1 MEKISLSKTRILT
14 NHQFILLAIL
24 LLAVLL
30 RLPLLATHPG
40 GFSFD
45 EAASG
50 YAAYSIFLTK
60 RDEYGKFLPLFLE
73 SVGDY
78 RESIYSFLAI
88 PFIKVFGLNE
98 FSTRL
103 PAALSGIFN
112 VFILYCLVK
121 ELFNKNIALMA
132 ALFLAVSPWHI
143 ILSRLAF
150 NANLLPLFF
159 CLGLIL
165 FIKSLKKPN
174 LLILS
179 SLTFG
184 LSTWTYFP
192 SRGFVPVFM
201 IGLIF
206 IFRNHLWKNR
216 GKTIISSAT
225 FLLIFIPLAVFWFS
239 PEGMARASSVG
250 LVTSLQQLLYH
261 YLTYLSPKFLFI
273 DGKRELADIPLV
285 GQLYIFEIITVT
297 AGIFFILKGNQKE
310 ELTNKRKAQSLL
322 LLWLLVYPF
331 PAAFASQATDTRG
344 VIGLPLFAIL
354 SAYGICK
361 LYELFSDRK
370 KIYFRFVSAVILTT
384 SVLVFSS
391 YFFGKHFNFETKKGY
406 GIKDAIIYADKSY
419 YSCVVVKNKLFRNM
433 RYFIAFYLKYPP
445 DKYQV
450 NPIDKSIKEYNI
462 GKFRVISGDRNKLDE
477 ECLYFIRP
485 YETSQITEKGYDWTE
500 VHSVKHPSAGEV
512 IKLVEVRKT
521 VAE

>member
-1 MEKISLSKTRILT
+1 VERFSLSKTKILT
-14 NHQFILLAIL
+14 NHQFIFFTIL

-40 GFSFD
+40 GFEFD

-50 YAAYSIFLTK
+50 YAAYSILLTK

-103 PAALSGIFN
+103 PAALAGILN
-112 VFILYCLVK
+112 VFILYYLVK
-121 ELFNKNIALMA
+121 ELFNKGIALIA

-150 NANLLPLFF
+150 NANLFPLFF
-159 CLGLIL
+159 CLGLLL
-165 FIKSLKKPN
+165 FIKSLKKQN
-174 LLILS
+174 SLILS
-179 SLTFG
+179 YFIFG

-192 SRGFVPVFM
+192 SRGFVPVFV
-201 IGLIF
+201 IGLSF
-206 IFRNHLWKNR
+206 IFRKHLWKIR
-216 GKTIISSAT
+216 GKTLISVAM

-239 PEGMARASSVG
+239 PEGMARAGSVG
-250 LVTSLQQLLYH
+250 LVTSLRQLFYH

-285 GQLYIFEIITVT
+285 GQLYVFEIITVT
-297 AGIFFILKGNQKE
+297 AGIFFILKGNQEE
-310 ELTNKRKAQSLL
+310 ELTNNRKAQSVI

-331 PAAFASQATDTRG
+331 PSAVASQAAETRG

-361 LYELFSDRK
+361 LSDLFSSRK
-370 KIYFRFVSAVILTT
+370 RIYFRFVITVILTA
-384 SVLVFSS
+384 SILVFSS
-391 YFFGKHFNFETKKGY
+391 YFFLKPFNFEMMKGY
-406 GIKDAIIYADKSY
+406 GIKEAILYADKSY
-419 YSCVVVKNKLFRNM
+419 YSCVVVNNKLFRNM
-433 RYFIAFYLKYPP
+433 RYFLAFYLKYPP
-445 DKYQV
+445 DKYQIH
-450 NPIDKSIKEYNI
+450 PIDKSIKEYNI
-462 GKFRVISGDRNKLDE
+462 GKFRVISGDRNKLHE

-485 YETSQITEKGYDWTE
+485 YETAKITEKGYDWTE
-500 VHSVKHPSAGEV
+500 VHSVKHPSGGEV

-521 VAE
+521 VAK